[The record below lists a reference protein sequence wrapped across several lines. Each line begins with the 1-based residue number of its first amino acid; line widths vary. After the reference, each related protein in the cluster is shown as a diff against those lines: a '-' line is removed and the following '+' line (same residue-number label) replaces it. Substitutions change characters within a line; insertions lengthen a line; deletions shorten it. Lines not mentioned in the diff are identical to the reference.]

1 MIGHADANEIKS
13 ETAIGDNEDMQ
24 EDEKKEEDNLEQLA
38 KYPIGLVVASTFI
51 IGVINGLIAGIVI
64 GMILA

>member
-1 MIGHADANEIKS
+1 
-13 ETAIGDNEDMQ
+13 MQ
-24 EDEKKEEDNLEQLA
+24 EDEKKEEDDLEQLA

-51 IGVINGLIAGIVI
+51 IGVIIGLIAGIVI